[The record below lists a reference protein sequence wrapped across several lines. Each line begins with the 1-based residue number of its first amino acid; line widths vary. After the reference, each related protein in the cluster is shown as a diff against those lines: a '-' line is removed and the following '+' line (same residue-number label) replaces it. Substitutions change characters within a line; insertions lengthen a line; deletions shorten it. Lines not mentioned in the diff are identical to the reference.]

1 MASGSVKK
9 YPAISYVDIFYTGL
23 TILSN
28 GTTTFNLSQT
38 FDNNVIGVE
47 LKRAWPESNWN
58 SGAIVSIVKWNFNQ
72 TTGTV
77 SVTLSTTSSQPYG
90 VAIRVYYEE

>member
-1 MASGSVKK
+1 MASGSMKK
-9 YPAISYVDIFYTGL
+9 YPAISYVDFFYNSL
-23 TILSN
+23 TILPN
-28 GTTTFNLSQT
+28 GTTNFNLSQT
-38 FDNNVIGVE
+38 FDKNVIGVE

-58 SGAIVSIVKWNFNQ
+58 SGALVSIVQWDFNQ

-77 SVTLSTTSSQPYG
+77 GVTLSTTSSQPYG